1 MKNDMF
7 TLLYIGNKLKKHGK
21 TPSSIDTL
29 TPQLRTM
36 CNVIA
41 VSEKLN
47 LLTRMF
53 DIIVSIIKNRNKLD
67 AILIDTYSSLNFYI
81 AVIASFLAQKFKID
95 YYLYLHG
102 GNLPM
107 RLQKN
112 PKLSSFL
119 FKGAKNNI
127 SPSGYLQDAF
137 MKEGYV
143 TEFIPNN
150 IDISIYPF
158 KQRCEVFPKILYVRA
173 FSKIYN
179 PQMAIKAFYEIYLKF
194 PKAVMCMVGPDKDGT
209 LQLCKELSKKLG
221 VEHAIEFT
229 GKLEK
234 KEWIN
239 KSKEYDIFINP
250 TNFDNQPV
258 SILEA
263 MALGFPIV
271 STNAGGLPYLIKD
284 KDEGLLVEKN
294 DVQAFSEAIFNL
306 LEDEN
311 LSSKLSLKSREKAV
325 TYDWN
330 SVSLKWKK
338 LFNIMEVEDELS

>member
-194 PKAVMCMVGPDKDGT
+194 PKAIMCMVGPDKDGT
-209 LQLCKELSKKLG
+209 LPLCKELSKKLG

-258 SILEA
+258 SIIEA
-263 MALGFPIV
+263 MALGMVIV
-271 STNAGGLPYLIKD
+271 STNAGGLPFLIED
-284 KDEGLLVEKN
+284 KIDGLLCEVGNVKEMVECLEMVIQDKRLSTQLSFN
-294 DVQAFSEAIFNL
+294 ASFKAKQYDWSNVRLLWKELFNL
-306 LEDEN
+306 GG
-311 LSSKLSLKSREKAV
+311 V
-325 TYDWN
+325 
-330 SVSLKWKK
+330 V
-338 LFNIMEVEDELS
+338 